1 MNLKEFISTS
11 ERGTAKRLAAFLGV
25 SPSYLSQM
33 ASGESSISERRCVL
47 IERFSSGKLSRR
59 DLRPDDWQDIW
70 PELAEL
76 SDRTDASDDVQPPAG
91 TPDRKEAT

>member
-33 ASGESSISERRCVL
+33 ASGESAISEKRCVQ
-47 IERFSSGKLSRR
+47 IESFTAGKLSRR
-59 DLRPDDWQDIW
+59 VLRPDDWHLIW
-70 PELAEL
+70 PELA
-76 SDRTDASDDVQPPAG
+76 QQ
-91 TPDRKEAT
+91 KEVA